1 MTTAS
6 SAGSE
11 LAARSQPQP
20 QPQPQNHA
28 WQPPSPGPLP
38 RGTVILLPGRGE
50 HGGVYERLGRRL
62 AADAYAVHALDVTSD
77 DDPGVIAKQITAISA
92 HAVTP
97 VVLAGSDTGALQAL
111 TLAAGGAV
119 TVDGLLL
126 AGLPTREADDPSPAD
141 ADPLPDLDDEAW
153 DEELAART
161 TCPAHRGR
169 LSEDPRFAKGSL
181 TGPIPAHLDALS
193 PDLDLEAVRVP
204 ALLLHGGADP
214 VAPIALARQLAT
226 RLPRAEL
233 AVTDGGRHDVLNDA
247 THRTVAAQV
256 VQWLERLRSG
266 ADLTPIIVVEHS
278 AIAPAPAP
286 APTAVPAPAP
296 VAR

>member
-1 MTTAS
+1 MTSTTEAAAVAAS
-6 SAGSE
+6 H
-11 LAARSQPQP
+11 
-20 QPQPQNHA
+20 N
-28 WQPPSPGPLP
+28 WQPPTPGPLP

-62 AADAYAVHALDVTSD
+62 ASDAYVVYALDVTSD
-77 DDPGVIAKQITAISA
+77 DDLGVVAKQVTAISA

-111 TLAAGGAV
+111 ALVAGAGAGAGAAV

-126 AGLPTREADDPSPAD
+126 AGLPSREVHSAGHSGIDIGTDVDGDVDGDVD
-141 ADPLPDLDDEAW
+141 ADW

-169 LSEDPRFAKGSL
+169 LTEDPSFIKGSL
-181 TGPIPAHLDALS
+181 NEPIPSHLDLS
-193 PDLDLEAVRVP
+193 SPGLEFDSVRIP

-214 VAPIALARQLAT
+214 VAPVEVARVVAS

-233 AVTDGGRHDVLNDA
+233 AVTQDGRHDVLNDA

-266 ADLTPIIVVEHS
+266 PQLSPIIVVEDVRVGADVDPS
-278 AIAPAPAP
+278 SPSPSP
-286 APTAVPAPAP
+286 SL
-296 VAR
+296 VAN